1 MSVLPKY
8 YEKEFI
14 STNNKEIV
22 LFHCVFSKFKKENKI
37 HNNFK
42 RKHVFFSKLK
52 AFTAIVVVSSLPP
65 FQSSENK
72 GLNRKGQL
80 TKYPFVKLISKM
92 DING

>member
-1 MSVLPKY
+1 MKRNLLVQIIKKLY
-8 YEKEFI
+8 YF
-14 STNNKEIV
+14 T
-22 LFHCVFSKFKKENKI
+22 VFFQNLKKKIRFTTTLKENM
-37 HNNFK
+37 
-42 RKHVFFSKLK
+42 FFSKLK

-80 TKYPFVKLISKM
+80 TKYPFVKLIAKM